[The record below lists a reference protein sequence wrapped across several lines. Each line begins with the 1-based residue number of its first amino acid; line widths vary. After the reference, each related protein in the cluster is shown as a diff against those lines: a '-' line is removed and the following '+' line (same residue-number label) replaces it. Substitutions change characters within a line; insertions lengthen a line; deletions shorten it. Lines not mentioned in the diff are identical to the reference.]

1 MSRTNKKN
9 PMIKEAISF
18 IIKLVIFALFL
29 FVIHHYILSQFFE
42 GILHFPV
49 WTIYVFNAV
58 LVLAVYSIIIY
69 KNRQGSNK
77 MYQLFLGL
85 TVLKMILAVV
95 FLLPLFLGKS
105 AHAQLEVINFFI
117 PYFLFLGFEIISLNK
132 FLQKS

>member
-1 MSRTNKKN
+1 
-9 PMIKEAISF
+9 
-18 IIKLVIFALFL
+18 
-29 FVIHHYILSQFFE
+29 
-42 GILHFPV
+42 
-49 WTIYVFNAV
+49 VFNAV
-58 LVLAVYSIIIY
+58 LVLAVYSIITY
-69 KNRQGSNK
+69 KNRQGSKK

-117 PYFLFLGFEIISLNK
+117 PYFLFLGFEIFNLNK